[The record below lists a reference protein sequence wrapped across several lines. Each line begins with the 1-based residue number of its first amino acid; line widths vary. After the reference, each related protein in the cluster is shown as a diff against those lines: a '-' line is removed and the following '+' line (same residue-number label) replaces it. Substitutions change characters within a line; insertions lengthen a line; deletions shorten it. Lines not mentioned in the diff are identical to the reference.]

1 MSTKKIE
8 VHLSGKSYAD
18 SRVGKRGQR
27 DMPNE
32 YEHDAIRDAFD
43 AGRKSREPVLH
54 SAMIVAAKLALCEG
68 GEKYGCGITNGEV
81 WRLLNAIH
89 MDEGRAPVEPNK
101 AHPCLPEPVY
111 THSEVRAIL
120 HDMRSWISPD
130 DGEEGRMWETRA
142 KSHGI
147 VLDPA

>member
-8 VHLSGKSYAD
+8 GYGNEATESWSANRPTG
-18 SRVGKRGQR
+18 SRATWLPATLVIH
-27 DMPNE
+27 E
-32 YEHDAIRDAFD
+32 WE
-43 AGRKSREPVLH
+43 RERVFT
-54 SAMIVAAKLALCEG
+54 E
-68 GEKYGCGITNGEV
+68 
-81 WRLLNAIH
+81 
-89 MDEGRAPVEPNK
+89 
-101 AHPCLPEPVY
+101 
-111 THSEVRAIL
+111 SEVRAIL

>member
-8 VHLSGKSYAD
+8 GWIDDLSGNSSSEYAL
-18 SRVGKRGQR
+18 GNG
-27 DMPNE
+27 
-32 YEHDAIRDAFD
+32 
-43 AGRKSREPVLH
+43 AGYCDFWEGECPAVSQIHTRIATLVIHEWERE
-54 SAMIVAAKLALCEG
+54 
-68 GEKYGCGITNGEV
+68 
-81 WRLLNAIH
+81 R
-89 MDEGRAPVEPNK
+89 
-101 AHPCLPEPVY
+101 VY
-111 THSEVRAIL
+111 TESEVRAIL

>member
-8 VHLSGKSYAD
+8 GYVYENNLPA
-18 SRVGKRGQR
+18 VGKNRLR
-27 DMPNE
+27 DTTVTFFPEEDPNPN
-32 YEHDAIRDAFD
+32 HTKATTLVI
-43 AGRKSREPVLH
+43 H
-54 SAMIVAAKLALCEG
+54 SG
-68 GEKYGCGITNGEV
+68 
-81 WRLLNAIH
+81 
-89 MDEGRAPVEPNK
+89 
-101 AHPCLPEPVY
+101 LPEPVY